1 MDNEFGLNYAEIQR
15 NFDYADV
22 ISVYFPLLAK
32 TLVMDLRTKPG
43 VEPMIKVMPMV
54 GSLEERYR
62 SLRRLRPQFDQP
74 EAISFVPWPK
84 YVDALVRLGLW
95 DRLTARLQ
103 AGGYHRS
110 LSEADEAL
118 DELRQLERATM
129 SGAILGRGFKTLW
142 SRAD

>member
-15 NFDYADV
+15 NFDHAEV

-32 TLVMDLRTKPG
+32 TLVMDLRTRPG

-62 SLRRLRPQFDQP
+62 SLRRLRPQFEQP

-95 DRLTARLQ
+95 DRLTTRLK

-118 DELRQLERATM
+118 DELRQLERSTM